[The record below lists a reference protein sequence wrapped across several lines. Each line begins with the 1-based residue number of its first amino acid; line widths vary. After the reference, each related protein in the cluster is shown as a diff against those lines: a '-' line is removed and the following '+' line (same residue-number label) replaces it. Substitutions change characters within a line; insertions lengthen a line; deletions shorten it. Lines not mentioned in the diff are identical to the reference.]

1 MRRFVSMIMISGA
14 SAITFAVAG
23 VPFNGKKGAA
33 LLEAVASSSRP
44 SAVVQRQDLNFGMT
58 DEFMGTAVEIK
69 SGALPDG
76 YEWGCLIPAEW
87 WSNSWEVYGAAVSGD
102 IYNIVPLCGDV
113 RSYRRDLAPVESVGK
128 PAYSNG
134 LWSAGLTV
142 LYGVE
147 TEAYSPPAALRG
159 ELARAFMYMAVVYH
173 VATWTERAYMMMDGY
188 AYPGLT
194 DYAIPLLLDWHR
206 ANPPSVHEI
215 AKNERGERLQ
225 GNRNPLWTIQ
235 NLPNICGASTGT
247 SSLWSTESRC
257 RCAGSILWPTRAS
270 TCFLWKFLRMR
281 HGRSTESQYR
291 LISSFRLSLVS
302 GRISLPTRRLRRVSE
317 VWS

>member
-1 MRRFVSMIMISGA
+1 M
-14 SAITFAVAG
+14 
-23 VPFNGKKGAA
+23 
-33 LLEAVASSSRP
+33 
-44 SAVVQRQDLNFGMT
+44 QRQDLNFGMT

-173 VATWTERAYMMMDGY
+173 VATWTERAYMMMDDM
-188 AYPGLT
+188 PIRGLRT
-194 DYAIPLLLDWHR
+194 MRYRCCSTGTGRIHR
-206 ANPPSVHEI
+206 RFTKLRKTSAESACRATVI
-215 AKNERGERLQ
+215 L
-225 GNRNPLWTIQ
+225 LWTIQ